1 MTTVRSLVIALLA
14 IAIWPLTAQA
24 QNVPSGSYQSSCQN
38 IDADWQ
44 RLSAVCR
51 KRNGQWNYST
61 LEDYRRCRGDI
72 ANDNGRL
79 TCVEGGGGYNDGD
92 YHDGDQNGGGYNDGD
107 WTPRGSYQQ
116 SCRQIDADRNTLRA
130 ECRDRDGRWRYT
142 ELQDYNRCRG
152 DIANMNGML
161 RCSNGGGDDQYG
173 GGDWPRGS
181 WRSSCINPRF
191 YGSMLYAECRNR
203 AGRFVQTS
211 IDYRRCSRDIT
222 NSDGRLVCGQSGA
235 WPNFA
240 MITLYKH
247 SKFEG
252 KSRSFDG
259 DVPDLNRY
267 SFGDIASSA
276 VIQGGVWQICDRT
289 NYRGYCI
296 VLDRTQSNFNSL
308 GFNDRAESIRRI
320 R

>member
-1 MTTVRSLVIALLA
+1 MTSVRALLVA
-14 IAIWPLTAQA
+14 LLSVVLLPMTASS
-24 QNVPSGSYQSSCQN
+24 QNIPSGSYQNSCQN

-51 KRNGQWNYST
+51 KRDGQWNYST

-79 TCVEGGGGYNDGD
+79 VCRDGGGYNDDDG
-92 YHDGDQNGGGYNDGD
+92 YHDDGGYNDDGYNDPD

-116 SCRQIDADRNTLRA
+116 SCRRIEADRNSLTA
-130 ECRDRDGRWRYT
+130 ECRDRNGRWRYT
-142 ELQDYNRCRG
+142 ELENYNRCRG
-152 DIANMNGML
+152 DIANIDGML
-161 RCSNGGGDDQYG
+161 RCERRDDDHSDS
-173 GGDWPRGS
+173 GDWPRGS
-181 WRSSCINPRF
+181 WRNSCINPRI

-203 AGRFVQTS
+203 FGRFMQTS
-211 IDYRRCSRDIT
+211 IDYRRCNREIV
-222 NSDGRLVCGQSGA
+222 NVDGRLVCGQSAG
-235 WPNFA
+235 WPTWG

-247 SKFEG
+247 TNYGG

-267 SFGDIASSA
+267 AFGNQASS
-276 VIQGGVWQICDRT
+276 VVVQGGVWRVCDKP

-296 VLDRTQSNFNSL
+296 EIDRTQSNLNRL

>member
-1 MTTVRSLVIALLA
+1 MMSARALLIALLA
-14 IAIWPLTAQA
+14 VALWPLPAQA
-24 QNVPSGSYQSSCQN
+24 QNLPSGSYQSSCQN
-38 IDADWQ
+38 IDADWK

-61 LEDYRRCRGDI
+61 LEDYRRCHGDI
-72 ANDNGRL
+72 ANFNGRL
-79 TCVEGGGGYNDGD
+79 TCVGGDDGYGDGD
-92 YHDGDQNGGGYNDGD
+92 YHDGDHNDGGYNDAD

-116 SCRQIDADRNTLRA
+116 SCRQIDVDRKTLRA

-142 ELQDYNRCRG
+142 ELQDYSLCRG
-152 DIANMNGML
+152 DITNMNGIL
-161 RCSNGGGDDQYG
+161 RCEGRGGDDYTGGGDG
-173 GGDWPRGS
+173 PRGS
-181 WRSSCINPRF
+181 WRNSCINPRY
-191 YGSMLYAECRNR
+191 YGSMLYAECKNR
-203 AGRFVQTS
+203 FGRYVQTS
-211 IDYRRCSRDIT
+211 IDFRRCNRDIA
-222 NSDGRLVCGQSGA
+222 NVDGRLVCGQSGA

-240 MITLYKH
+240 MITLYRH
-247 SKFEG
+247 SNYGG

-267 SFGDIASSA
+267 AFGDIASSA

-296 VLDRTQSNFNSL
+296 VIDRTQPNFNSL
-308 GFNDRAESIRRI
+308 RFNDRAESIRRI